1 MSRQMMALKPTG
13 YSQKHPFT
21 LSRHAV
27 SLRLCYQILV
37 KKLIPSLIVSI
48 VTLRRSACRHR
59 PRLAFLRDH
68 PGGVLQC
75 RIVSNNMGHYVGL
88 FEPWLRCMNCSTWTR
103 TTYGTYMST
112 YEDYV
117 EDLKGHHN
125 QIAKAGANVVI
136 HHSDK
141 TKVMGQLNES
151 FVENTPTKMRSCCC
165 G

>member
-1 MSRQMMALKPTG
+1 MSRQMRALKPTG

-21 LSRHAV
+21 LSGHAV

-37 KKLIPSLIVSI
+37 KKLIPSLIVSV

-75 RIVSNNMGHYVGL
+75 RIVSNNVATTRVCSN
-88 FEPWLRCMNCSTWTR
+88 PWLWCMNCSTWTR

-117 EDLKGHHN
+117 EDPKRHHN
-125 QIAKAGANVVI
+125 QIAKPGANVVI
-136 HHSDK
+136 HYSDK
-141 TKVMGQLNES
+141 R
-151 FVENTPTKMRSCCC
+151 RSWVNSAK
-165 G
+165 GSLRRRR